1 MVLSVGV
8 RIKKKEDEEQKQSE
22 LFGEW
27 QTEQTAI
34 EAAIDGRVPKNG
46 RGNVDLLN
54 ARNEQDLSRVPIGC
68 VHIRCIN

>member
-8 RIKKKEDEEQKQSE
+8 RIKKQGDEEQKQSE

-27 QTEQTAI
+27 QTEETAI
-34 EAAIDGRVPKNG
+34 EAAVDGRVPKNE

-68 VHIRCIN
+68 VHIRCTH